1 MLTKQQSSS
10 SLQDNIDETTERAE
24 DTSED
29 LRVLMDSCKP
39 IDLTDKITINN
50 SADGVPGGFATV
62 YKGLLNN
69 KEVAVKVSR
78 FKRKRPKPA
87 PWEHS
92 LERRIKREIKVW
104 AAVSHPNIL
113 PFLGYAREFGDFLT
127 MVSPWCSLGDAS
139 SYLDTHRDIRFDE
152 RIQLL
157 LDVCEGLAYLHKLGV
172 IHGDLKLENVLIS
185 DQNRALLAD
194 FGLVRLANWEGEAG
208 MTTTSPY
215 RATPRYTA
223 PELLILDQ
231 DPNLRATMS
240 GDVWAVGCLALEFLV
255 DYQPYQPIHKTNKLQ
270 EAMNRGQLPAELSD
284 LQKLD
289 SSLASMLW
297 SSLFVHTWQLDPA
310 KRPSVASIQATVI
323 VLRDTARLQ
332 GWSKLSYNAMEG
344 PVAEVRN
351 YEMLSLT
358 AQGDHAATVQPQ
370 RHGLQ
375 IPSSLSSSPSSIT
388 GNATSLSGATVEESG
403 SYNTLPVVSNTLIS
417 FDGPSAS
424 STFSQSS
431 STLVTNG
438 NSTRPPDL
446 ASETRRETHECDR
459 KAASIQSETVKAKR
473 AYEPNKLELES
484 RSTSRAP
491 ASSPGAHKVGPV
503 SGQQEGS
510 KMLDSL
516 MVPVVRLFSSLKS
529 SMQRFIS

>member
-1 MLTKQQSSS
+1 
-10 SLQDNIDETTERAE
+10 
-24 DTSED
+24 
-29 LRVLMDSCKP
+29 
-39 IDLTDKITINN
+39 
-50 SADGVPGGFATV
+50 
-62 YKGLLNN
+62 
-69 KEVAVKVSR
+69 
-78 FKRKRPKPA
+78 
-87 PWEHS
+87 
-92 LERRIKREIKVW
+92 
-104 AAVSHPNIL
+104 
-113 PFLGYAREFGDFLT
+113 
-127 MVSPWCSLGDAS
+127 
-139 SYLDTHRDIRFDE
+139 
-152 RIQLL
+152 
-157 LDVCEGLAYLHKLGV
+157 
-172 IHGDLKLENVLIS
+172 
-185 DQNRALLAD
+185 
-194 FGLVRLANWEGEAG
+194 
-208 MTTTSPY
+208 
-215 RATPRYTA
+215 
-223 PELLILDQ
+223 
-231 DPNLRATMS
+231 
-240 GDVWAVGCLALEFLV
+240 
-255 DYQPYQPIHKTNKLQ
+255 
-270 EAMNRGQLPAELSD
+270 
-284 LQKLD
+284 
-289 SSLASMLW
+289 
-297 SSLFVHTWQLDPA
+297 
-310 KRPSVASIQATVI
+310 
-323 VLRDTARLQ
+323 
-332 GWSKLSYNAMEG
+332 MEG